1 MWQWGILVYR
11 EIILTKSLRLAGSC
25 AGQGHGQVLCKL
37 EQPPGNTR
45 GKPNMCTWHFEK
57 AMLATHG
64 IRELTSHSL
73 GSVRKL
79 FSFCQ
84 STVSHC
90 YCYLSLHFIF
100 SYVMCVCGGG
110 GVLCTGECECS
121 RRPGKAVGSQGAGAT
136 GTCMFPTWVVDVL
149 CNSSTCS

>member
-1 MWQWGILVYR
+1 
-11 EIILTKSLRLAGSC
+11 
-25 AGQGHGQVLCKL
+25 
-37 EQPPGNTR
+37 
-45 GKPNMCTWHFEK
+45 
-57 AMLATHG
+57 MLATHG

-100 SYVMCVCGGG
+100 SYVMCVCVG
-110 GVLCTGECECS
+110 GVSCAQVSVSVQGGQERLSGPRELELQVLVCS
-121 RRPGKAVGSQGAGAT
+121 QHG
-136 GTCMFPTWVVDVL
+136 W
-149 CNSSTCS
+149 